1 MTATAT
7 QGGMTEQRAKYT
19 QADRDKMAKDGTAM
33 PDGSYPIL
41 DQEDL
46 RKSIRAVGRGGADH
60 DKIRAFVIK
69 RAKALN
75 LASLIPDN
83 WMMSGALKETKSAWS
98 DTETRETF
106 QDLFTALD
114 GAVSDA
120 NPDAYSWSTW
130 VQDFTDTEVFYVVG
144 GTLYAATYTVQ
155 ADGPIT
161 LGDPMEVR
169 PVTEYV
175 PARAAGDEC
184 PTCDGTGKIRAGN
197 VTCPDCDGTGEVKS
211 EPAPPEARKLATRT
225 LEWRREKARD
235 RTALDRTR
243 PEPRKQALP
252 APLELREESDGSML
266 LRSYASLFNT
276 PYTVGSGSYRYEET
290 VLPKAFKRTLGND
303 PDVVFRT
310 EHGSMP
316 LGRTSS
322 GTLRLG
328 EDERGLWYEVDLNPS
343 DPDVAALVPKI
354 QRRDLT
360 ESSFAFRCIEDL
372 WSDDY
377 SARSLKACDLDRG
390 DVSIV
395 TFGASSATG
404 QFVSL
409 RAEQSWQALRSL
421 GDDEFLAAW
430 LEWRD
435 WSLIPLGE
443 RTGKSIS
450 PPNLEI
456 LGQVFDMRSSADD
469 AEEARSLLEDLMNV
483 PTPDASVDSAIESR
497 FSEQE
502 TDAVVV
508 PAEVRS
514 IPIPIPDR
522 VMENRL
528 RLRAMQARNSR
539 GGRSTL

>member
-1 MTATAT
+1 MTVK
-7 QGGMTEQRAKYT
+7 QSQQGMTEARAKYN
-19 QADRDKMAKDGTAM
+19 QADRDKMAKEGTAM
-33 PDGSYPIL
+33 SDGSYPIA
-41 DQEDL
+41 DAEDL
-46 RKSIRAVGRGGADH
+46 RKAIRAVGRGGADH
-60 DKIRAFVIK
+60 DAIRKHVIA

-75 LASLIPDN
+75 ESALIPDN
-83 WMMSGALKETKSAWS
+83 WKSDGSLKETKGAWT

-114 GAVSDA
+114 GAVADA

-130 VQDFTDTEVFYVVG
+130 VQDFTDSEVFYVVG

-184 PTCDGTGKIRAGN
+184 PTCDGTGSVRGGN

-211 EPAPPEARKLATRT
+211 DPAPPEARKLATRT

-243 PEPRKQALP
+243 PEPRRQALP

-290 VLPKAFKRTLGND
+290 VLPKAFKRTLNND

-328 EDERGLWYEVDLNPS
+328 EDERGLWYEVDLNPD
-343 DPDVAALVPKI
+343 DPDVKALVPKI
-354 QRRDLT
+354 ERKDLT
-360 ESSFAFRCIEDL
+360 ESSFAFRCIEDI
-372 WSDDY
+372 WSEDY
-377 SARSLKACDLDRG
+377 GARSLKACDLDRG

-409 RAEQSWQALRSL
+409 RAERSLQALCSL
-421 GDDEFLAAW
+421 PDEEFLAAW
-430 LEWRD
+430 LSWRD
-435 WSLIPLGE
+435 CSLLPVDE
-443 RTGKSIS
+443 RADVIAPAEMEVLSNVLSLRSTGDDDES
-450 PPNLEI
+450 
-456 LGQVFDMRSSADD
+456 RSS
-469 AEEARSLLEDLMNV
+469 LLADLMGV
-483 PTPDASVDSAIESR
+483 PAPDASRNDGDESTENDTTEQNSGSAPGESTSPADFPVIFNR
-497 FSEQE
+497 S
-502 TDAVVV
+502 
-508 PAEVRS
+508 AEVRA
-514 IPIPIPDR
+514 
-522 VMENRL
+522 RL
-528 RLRAMQARNSR
+528 LLREARR
-539 GGRSTL
+539 